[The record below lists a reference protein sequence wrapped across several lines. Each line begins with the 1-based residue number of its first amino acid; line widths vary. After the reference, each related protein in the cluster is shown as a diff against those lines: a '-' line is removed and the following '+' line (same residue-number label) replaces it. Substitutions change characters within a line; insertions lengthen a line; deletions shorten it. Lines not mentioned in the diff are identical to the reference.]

1 MGIREANSREREEGR
16 WQAVLARDAEADG
29 AFVYAVLSTGVYCKP
44 SCPSR
49 KPQRQQV
56 LFFPMPEVAEQAGFR
71 ACRRCLPDK
80 PTVREPMT
88 EVIQQVCRYIEANID
103 GERPLTLSDMSS
115 HVGVSPYHLQRT
127 FKRVMGITPRQYAE
141 AYRLGQLK
149 TRLKEGDNVTRALY
163 DVGYGSSSRL
173 YERAGSEL
181 GMTPAAYG
189 RGGPQTRIG
198 YTIVDCQLGRLLVAA
213 TERGICAV
221 SLGDAD
227 TALEAVLA
235 EEYPASQ
242 IGRDDG
248 KLGEWVGAILSY
260 LGGQLPHLDLPLDI
274 KATAFQRRVW
284 QELQSIPYGS
294 TRSYS
299 QIASALGQPKAAR
312 AVAQACASNPVAL
325 AIPCHRVVREDG
337 NLGGYR
343 WGVERKEALL
353 SREHE
358 AARQHEED
366 VA

>member
-1 MGIREANSREREEGR
+1 
-16 WQAVLARDAEADG
+16 
-29 AFVYAVLSTGVYCKP
+29 
-44 SCPSR
+44 
-49 KPQRQQV
+49 
-56 LFFPMPEVAEQAGFR
+56 
-71 ACRRCLPDK
+71 
-80 PTVREPMT
+80 
-88 EVIQQVCRYIEANID
+88 
-103 GERPLTLSDMSS
+103 MSS